1 MPFQKDPI
9 VAFHNMDASPSLE
22 ADILARCRK
31 LEQRFAGVIG
41 IRVAVEARHRQHRTG
56 NVHEVH
62 IELALPGR
70 DVVVSREPRKTEER
84 YAKADVRTSV
94 RNAFK
99 AAERQLDDLKD
110 IIRGDVKPAEAA
122 LPGRIAELV
131 AQSDYGF
138 IETAAGARLFFA
150 AGAVQGGERFED
162 LRPGDPVHFVEAD
175 GETGPAAMRVWRA
188 GRGTPTR
195 D

>member
-9 VAFHNMDASPSLE
+9 VAFHNMDASPALE
-22 ADILARCRK
+22 AEILERCRK

-70 DVVVSREPRKTEER
+70 DVVVSKEPKRTQEK
-84 YAKADVRTSV
+84 YARPNVRTSI
-94 RNAFK
+94 RDAFK
-99 AAERQLDDLKD
+99 AAERQLDDMKD
-110 IIRGDVKPAEAA
+110 LIRGDVKPPEAT

-131 AQSDYGF
+131 DRSDYGF

-162 LRPGDPVHFVEAD
+162 LRTGDPVHFVEAE
-175 GETGPAAMRVWRA
+175 GEAGPAAMRVWRA